1 MKGKNEQLLFI
12 SYKMV
17 VNVYFSVEY
26 DDVKYK

>member
-26 DDVKYK
+26 DDVKYN